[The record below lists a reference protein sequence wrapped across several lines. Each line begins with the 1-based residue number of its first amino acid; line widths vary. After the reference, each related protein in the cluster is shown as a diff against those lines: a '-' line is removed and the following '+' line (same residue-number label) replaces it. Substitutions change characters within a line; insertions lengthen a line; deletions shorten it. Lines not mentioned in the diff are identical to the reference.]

1 MKSGD
6 IVKIIKVAYPFIKKD
21 SLGKI
26 SRLIIKNNKF
36 YLEDLKVYVSDKI
49 LTTDLDYQIDYD
61 NCSII
66 TETEEDKF
74 VTINDSIISFIKRI
88 EDGEEITNFEKLVEL
103 YGKRLLELIE
113 NKDNPKWI
121 EILNEKDK

>member
-6 IVKIIKVAYPFIKKD
+6 IVKIIKVAYPFIKKG